1 MTVARIDQVIPSL
14 ASRDAI
20 GGHVVQLRDLL
31 RSRGYQS
38 DIYYGNATADRLD
51 DGFPVSRLGD
61 RSSTGRVL
69 LYQLSIGSGVADI
82 FRERGRAEVRQ
93 LPQHHPGRSA
103 RGVGPGGGRGGPLGP
118 GPAPRPG
125 AGHRVRHRRLD
136 LQRAGAPGGRLP
148 VDHDGPAAHRPGR
161 FRRFARPGPGRPPG
175 RPEGDAGAPI
185 CCSWGRSL
193 PTRASTTWS
202 RRSPPTAGST
212 TRRPGSTWWAGP
224 SATSTRRPSSGSP
237 RSWTSLDAVEI
248 AGSVTHEELI
258 AYYGGRRRL
267 RLPLQPR
274 RVLRSPPRGHVPP
287 AARSWPTP
295 TPRSPRR
302 WRVPA

>member
-1 MTVARIDQVIPSL
+1 MGMWS
-14 ASRDAI
+14 SCAI
-20 GGHVVQLRDLL
+20 FCGP
-31 RSRGYQS
+31 RGYQS

-51 DGFPVSRLGD
+51 DGLPVSRLGD
-61 RSSTGRVL
+61 RSSAGRVL

-103 RGVGPGGGRGGPLGP
+103 RGVGAGGGGGGPLGP

-125 AGHRVRHRRLD
+125 AGHRVRHRRLG
-136 LQRAGAPGGRLP
+136 LQRAGAAGGRLP
-148 VDHDGPAAHRPGR
+148 VDHDGAAAHRPR
-161 FRRFARPGPGRPPG
+161 RVRRFARSRPWPPAWPT
-175 RPEGDAGAPI
+175 RRSAGART
-185 CCSWGRSL
+185 CCSWGRSR

-212 TRRPGSTWWAGP
+212 TPQARLHLVGGAISDEYRTAIERFAERAGP
-224 SATSTRRPSSGSP
+224 PRRGGDRRLGDP
-237 RSWTSLDAVEI
+237 RGADRL
-248 AGSVTHEELI
+248 LRR
-258 AYYGGRRRL
+258 RRRL

-274 RVLRSPPRGHVPP
+274 RVLRAPPRGHVPP

-295 TPRSPRR
+295 TPPSPRR
-302 WRVPA
+302 CRGPA